1 MGDGGIKAY
10 QIYYDESQKD
20 SLMDGFI
27 SHFNEKATVNL
38 ESGIICDLVNQGE
51 CSNCDWFGVF
61 SWKVRDK
68 IKGFD
73 FERLNDVTAKSGEYD
88 VLAANP
94 RNCMPEILPTG
105 PYNIRELHVEIWPP
119 MDMLLRKL
127 QQASIIPTKKRGY
140 MWKKKNYIYCNFFLA
155 KKDIYLDYVESL
167 LKPAIDL
174 FQTDG
179 ELNKLGMKAPN
190 TQYDNPPQRFVDH
203 TGLTQ
208 YPHIPFVLERL
219 INVYVEAKSI
229 KVGYA
234 L

>member
-27 SHFNEKATVNL
+27 PYFNEKATVNL
-38 ESGIICDLVNQGE
+38 ESGIICDLVDQGE

-61 SWKVRDK
+61 SWKVQDK
-68 IKGFD
+68 IEGFD
-73 FERLNDVTAKSGEYD
+73 FERLNDVTAKCGECD
-88 VLAANP
+88 VLSANP

-127 QQASIIPTKKRGY
+127 QQESIIPTKKRGY

-155 KKDIYLDYVESL
+155 KQSIYLDYVNSL
-167 LKPAIDL
+167 LKPAMEIIK
-174 FQTDG
+174 TDR
-179 ELNKLGMKAPN
+179 KLYNQVMKPERAYRIAPPKFRED
-190 TQYDNPPQRFVDH
+190 TERKYFPK
-203 TGLTQ
+203 L
-208 YPHIPFVLERL
+208 PFILERL

-229 KVGYA
+229 KVGWE